1 VLWLTLDLCYNR
13 ILGWRAPRSSRP
25 SLNYLGSPLRAA
37 ERQRSGRMT
46 QKLSSNGS
54 GLPKLRSKD
63 ELMPLFERELSLQPG
78 CSVIDLDN
86 PSNQSSCPPKSEVGV
101 WVDTWHN
108 FVDILGSSE
117 DAEIGIRAARSILY
131 DLSTRFAN
139 MLFSADASKPPLDQ
153 FGPTNKSVEMIFS
166 ESTCYTNIRP
176 IAIYRGR
183 KIYWGSEPSGKKL
196 YLL

>member
-1 VLWLTLDLCYNR
+1 
-13 ILGWRAPRSSRP
+13 
-25 SLNYLGSPLRAA
+25 
-37 ERQRSGRMT
+37 MT

-63 ELMPLFERELSLQPG
+63 ELIPLFEHELSLQPG
-78 CSVIDLDN
+78 CSVIDLDQ
-86 PSNQSSCPPKSEVGV
+86 PSNQSICPPMSDVGV

-117 DAEIGIRAARSILY
+117 DAEIGIRAARNILY

-153 FGPTNKSVEMIFS
+153 FGPANKSLELLFT
-166 ESTCYTNIRP
+166 ESTCYTDIRP
-176 IAIYRGR
+176 IACYRGR
-183 KIYWGSEPSGKKL
+183 KIYWGSNRSSSKK
-196 YLL
+196 YLP